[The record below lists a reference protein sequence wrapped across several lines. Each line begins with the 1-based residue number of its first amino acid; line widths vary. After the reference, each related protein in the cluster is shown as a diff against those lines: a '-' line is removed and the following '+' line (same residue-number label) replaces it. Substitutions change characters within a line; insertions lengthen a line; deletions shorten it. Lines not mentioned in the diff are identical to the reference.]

1 MDFYFPVLLYLT
13 CLFPSRPDT
22 RQLVPQLGTMTEL
35 SPNLTCHHH
44 SIDDFRNSVYSTLYC
59 MISVA
64 GFVGNGVVLYV
75 LIRTYRQKTAFQV
88 YMLNLALSDFLCV
101 LTLPLR
107 VIYYVHK
114 GNWFFSDFLC
124 RLSSYTLYVNLYCSI
139 FFMTAMSFF
148 RCIAI
153 VFPVRNISL
162 VSEKKAKFV
171 CVGIWVFVTLTSAP
185 FLLNGT
191 YQHGNKTKC
200 FEPPENSQKTD
211 LVVTL
216 DFIALFVGFI
226 IPFVTITICYTMIIR
241 TLLRNSMRKNEA
253 NRRKAVWM
261 IIIVT
266 ATFLVSFTPYHVLR
280 TVHLHALRRRGSACG
295 ETLFLQKAVIVTLP
309 LAAAN
314 CCFDPLLYFFSGG
327 NFRQRLTTLR
337 KMSSSSLSQA
347 FRKKVSVKDKDE
359 EPFGE
364 SHGENGKAAVAPL

>member
-1 MDFYFPVLLYLT
+1 MM
-13 CLFPSRPDT
+13 
-22 RQLVPQLGTMTEL
+22 QMELVPQPGTMTVL
-35 SPNLTCHHH
+35 SPNLSCHHH
-44 SIDDFRNSVYSTLYC
+44 SIDDFRNSVYSTLYS
-59 MISVA
+59 MISIT

-114 GNWFFSDFLC
+114 GHWFFSDFLC
-124 RLSSYTLYVNLYCSI
+124 RLSSYALYVNLYCSI

-185 FLLNGT
+185 FLRNGT

-200 FEPPENSQKTD
+200 FEPPENSQKTNVVVILD
-211 LVVTL
+211 L
-216 DFIALFVGFI
+216 IALFVGFI
-226 IPFVTITICYTMIIR
+226 FPFVVITICYTMIIR
-241 TLLRNSMRKNEA
+241 TLLRNSLRKNEA

-261 IIIVT
+261 IVIVT
-266 ATFLVSFTPYHVLR
+266 TTFLVSFTPYHVLR
-280 TVHLHALRRRGSACG
+280 TVHLHALRRRGPGCG
-295 ETLFLQKAVIVTLP
+295 ETMFLQKAVIVTLP

-337 KMSSSSLSQA
+337 KVSSSSLSQA

-364 SHGENGKAAVAPL
+364 SQRENEKVAVAPL

>member
-1 MDFYFPVLLYLT
+1 
-13 CLFPSRPDT
+13 
-22 RQLVPQLGTMTEL
+22 MTLL
-35 SPNLTCHHH
+35 SPNLSCHHH
-44 SIDDFRNSVYSTLYC
+44 SVDDFRNSVYSTLYS
-59 MISVA
+59 MISIM

-75 LIRTYRQKTAFQV
+75 LIRTYQQKTAFQV

-114 GNWFFSDFLC
+114 GHWFFSDFLC
-124 RLSSYTLYVNLYCSI
+124 RLSSYALYVNLYCSI

-162 VSEKKAKFV
+162 VSERKAKFV
-171 CVGIWVFVTLTSAP
+171 CIGIWVFVTLTSAP
-185 FLLNGT
+185 FLRNGT

-200 FEPPENSQKTD
+200 FEPPENSQKTN
-211 LVVTL
+211 LVVVL
-216 DFIALFVGFI
+216 DFIALLVGFI
-226 IPFVTITICYTMIIR
+226 FPFVVITICYTMIIR
-241 TLLRNSMRKNEA
+241 TLLRNSLRKNEA

-280 TVHLHALRRRGSACG
+280 TVHLHALRLRGPSCG
-295 ETLFLQKAVIVTLP
+295 DTVFLQKAVIVTLP

-337 KMSSSSLSQA
+337 KASSSSLSQA
-347 FRKKVSVKDKDE
+347 LRKKISVKDKDE

-364 SHGENGKAAVAPL
+364 NQKENGRAAVAPL